1 MISVTHLKRGLD
13 LPLAGSPKQSIV
25 DGPAVKQVALVGD
38 DYVGMIPTM
47 AVAEGDPVA
56 LGQLLFTDKK
66 TPGVRFTAPATGVVT
81 AIHRGAKRKF
91 ESLVIDLAES
101 ADSPA
106 EETFEVYADDN
117 LTQLDHATVRDQLLA
132 SGLWTAL
139 RTRPFSKIPQVDSIP
154 HSLFVTAMD
163 TNPLA
168 ADPAVVLASRDVE
181 FTAGLQVLSVLAEG
195 RVHVCHQQGKEIPG
209 QGKTPATFHA
219 FEGPHPAGLAG
230 THIHTL
236 DPVCE
241 NKTVWHIGYQDVVA
255 VGHLF
260 LTGKLFTERIVA
272 LGGPLARQPRLLR
285 TRLAHP

>member
-13 LPLAGSPKQSIV
+13 LPLTGSPKQSIV

-101 ADSPA
+101 ADSPP

-117 LTQLDHATVRDQLLA
+117 LTLLDHAPVRDQLLA

-139 RTRPFSKIPQVDSIP
+139 NPPSARSPRSIVFPIRYLSRRWTPTHWPPTRP
-154 HSLFVTAMD
+154 
-163 TNPLA
+163 
-168 ADPAVVLASRDVE
+168 
-181 FTAGLQVLSVLAEG
+181 
-195 RVHVCHQQGKEIPG
+195 
-209 QGKTPATFHA
+209 
-219 FEGPHPAGLAG
+219 
-230 THIHTL
+230 
-236 DPVCE
+236 
-241 NKTVWHIGYQDVVA
+241 WY
-255 VGHLF
+255 
-260 LTGKLFTERIVA
+260 
-272 LGGPLARQPRLLR
+272 
-285 TRLAHP
+285 